1 MGMLTQARVERLMS
15 DLSGRVRAE
24 TAAIVAGEFASGHLS
39 DTDRRIA
46 EDIIAVLARDAEI
59 QVRESIAEHLKSCPL
74 LPREIALELA
84 YDIETVAV
92 PILQFSRSLTE
103 EDLIDIVRIGP
114 TAKQVAIARRPNI
127 GIPVTDVLVET
138 GCSTVVGA
146 MLENNSADI
155 SDISFF
161 AVVAALGREQ
171 HIQERLVN
179 RPRLPVS
186 AIRELICHVSD
197 ELAARLILK
206 HDIPPQITGQ
216 ILNQGREGAIAR
228 LIAGNDEAVTAEA
241 LAKLKGSVTPT
252 LLVRCLCLGKLHFV
266 EAAMA
271 ALAEIPLDNARILM
285 SDPGPLGVQS
295 LYRKAGLPPAL
306 MNAVRVAISV
316 SVSRTKNG
324 LPMTADDLTRG
335 IIERLLH
342 EYREISPGNLEH
354 VLAELS
360 RISRQEAAGADV
372 CAVH

>member
-24 TAAIVAGEFASGHLS
+24 TAAIVAAEFASGHLA
-39 DTDRRIA
+39 DADRRIA

-92 PILQFSRSLTE
+92 PILQFSCSLTE
-103 EDLIDIVRIGP
+103 SDLIDIVRAGP

-138 GCSTVVGA
+138 GSSTVVGA

-161 AVVAALGREQ
+161 AVVAALGRDED
-171 HIQERLVN
+171 IQEKLVS
-179 RPRLPVS
+179 RPRLPMS
-186 AIRELICHVSD
+186 AVRELICHVSD

-228 LIAGNDEAVTAEA
+228 LIAANDDAAMAEA
-241 LAKLKGSVTPT
+241 LAKRKGAVTPT

-271 ALAEIPLDNARILM
+271 TLAEIPIENARILI
-285 SDPGPLGVQS
+285 SDPGPLGVQN

-306 MNAVRVAISV
+306 MNAVRAAISV
-316 SVSRTKNG
+316 AVSRSKDGQPT
-324 LPMTADDLTRG
+324 TVDALTRE
-335 IIERLLH
+335 ILDRLL
-342 EYREISPGNLEH
+342 
-354 VLAELS
+354 
-360 RISRQEAAGADV
+360 QE
-372 CAVH
+372 